1 MRSSRISTTAGQ
13 GTASEKETVMPARA
27 TSRSRTYRTARTARR
42 TEPAE
47 LSNVFKIMTVQ
58 GMLAATLVL
67 LVLVIK
73 LFSAETYENLKMEY
87 NKMTSITTLQDI
99 EEEKDRYLEVFQQLA
114 EQLQKDGG
122 AGGVTVDGVTYN
134 AENMGNLKGATLAP
148 YYLLASPIAPVQ
160 GTITS
165 AFGFRMHPL
174 TGKPDFHTGTDI
186 AAAEGTEILA
196 ALGGTVT
203 EVGYND
209 GYGNYVEITH
219 SSGLQSYYK
228 HCSEVL
234 MREGDTVTRGQAVAL
249 VGSTGVS
256 TGPHLHFELRLNG
269 QFVNPA
275 YGVDLSC

>member
-99 EEEKDRYLEVFQQLA
+99 EEEKDRYLEVFQQ
-114 EQLQKDGG
+114 
-122 AGGVTVDGVTYN
+122 
-134 AENMGNLKGATLAP
+134 
-148 YYLLASPIAPVQ
+148 PV
-160 GTITS
+160 S
-165 AFGFRMHPL
+165 
-174 TGKPDFHTGTDI
+174 
-186 AAAEGTEILA
+186 
-196 ALGGTVT
+196 
-203 EVGYND
+203 Y
-209 GYGNYVEITH
+209 TH
-219 SSGLQSYYK
+219 LDVYK
-228 HCSEVL
+228 RQV
-234 MREGDTVTRGQAVAL
+234 
-249 VGSTGVS
+249 
-256 TGPHLHFELRLNG
+256 
-269 QFVNPA
+269 
-275 YGVDLSC
+275 